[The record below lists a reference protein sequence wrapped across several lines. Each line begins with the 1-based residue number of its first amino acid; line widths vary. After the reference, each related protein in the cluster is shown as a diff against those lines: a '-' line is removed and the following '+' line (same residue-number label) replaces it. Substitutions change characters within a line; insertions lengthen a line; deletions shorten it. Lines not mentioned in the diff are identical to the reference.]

1 MRCKS
6 DEEII
11 AIAGTGGVT
20 GIFAMPWFV
29 HEDPDHTTIEHVLDH
44 IEYVIRLVGVDHV
57 GIGTDWPMSDLGWS
71 LVFFK
76 EHIAPRLGFAK
87 GDGPST
93 ELVKGLEKYSYFS
106 NFTRGLVARG
116 YSDEEIAKIMG
127 GNWLRVFEQ
136 ICG

>member
-1 MRCKS
+1 
-6 DEEII
+6 
-11 AIAGTGGVT
+11 
-20 GIFAMPWFV
+20 
-29 HEDPDHTTIEHVLDH
+29 
-44 IEYVIRLVGVDHV
+44 
-57 GIGTDWPMSDLGWS
+57 MSDLEWS

-76 EHIAPRLGFAK
+76 EHIAPKLGFAK

-93 ELVKGLEKYSYFS
+93 ETVAGLEKYSYFS
-106 NFTRGLVARG
+106 NFTRGLVSRG